1 MIKLETKTKTG
12 DEDENVKM
20 QKKKNC
26 CNNSA
31 RTCTTRFMKVSRDRD
46 SLMDWVPIS
55 ESSNMAA
62 RGWFLFLVL
71 TASFYVCYGKKKVT
85 KEVKKQIYIII
96 SSQQR
101 KSFKMLT
108 YFGDEFESDAHLF
121 KIKTP
126 PYCCSIKLKMT
137 SLPAN

>member
-12 DEDENVKM
+12 DEGGHEDVKM
-20 QKKKNC
+20 PKKKKNC

-31 RTCTTRFMKVSRDRD
+31 RTCITRFMKVSRDRD

-71 TASFYVCYGKKKVT
+71 TVSFCVCYGKKKVT
-85 KEVKKQIYIII
+85 KEVKKNKFI
-96 SSQQR
+96 
-101 KSFKMLT
+101 
-108 YFGDEFESDAHLF
+108 
-121 KIKTP
+121 
-126 PYCCSIKLKMT
+126 
-137 SLPAN
+137 

>member
-1 MIKLETKTKTG
+1 MYSYPLPT
-12 DEDENVKM
+12 
-20 QKKKNC
+20 Q
-26 CNNSA
+26 A
-31 RTCTTRFMKVSRDRD
+31 RD

-71 TASFYVCYGKKKVT
+71 TVSFCVCYGKKKVT
-85 KEVKKQIYIII
+85 KEVKKQTYIIV
-96 SSQQR
+96 SSQER

-126 PYCCSIKLKMT
+126 HYCCSIKLR
-137 SLPAN
+137 